1 MFGCMSRSVG
11 RLVDSSQIMILKTKC
26 SLLCWVRLCYHCV
39 LSAQQTMNTKC
50 RISFWLSKHPFWS
63 WACLKGSVCSQWI
76 AWSGLLESGR
86 WSLLSCNRFFK
97 WFYSVPSAI
106 EMSILIGNSVRKEC
120 RVSSDCFTKLCE
132 FGQGEFHFS
141 LYKTMF
147 YICILGGPCNN

>member
-26 SLLCWVRLCYHCV
+26 YLLCWVRLCYHCV
-39 LSAQQTMNTKC
+39 LSTQQTMNTKC
-50 RISFWLSKHPFWS
+50 RVSFWLSKHPFWS
-63 WACLKGSVCSQWI
+63 SLGMLKGFRLYSVYCIKWTLRKWKMTASFMQWI
-76 AWSGLLESGR
+76 LFDLW
-86 WSLLSCNRFFK
+86 CK

-141 LYKTMF
+141 LCKTMF
-147 YICILGGPCNN
+147 